1 MIEFYSKYFYKNYSS
16 KVNQLIHDLKRLLD
30 LEKIK
35 IKNEI
40 KIILDSNFKK
50 NLHEE
55 QWITLNK
62 LYNALYNNEKELSRT
77 LKKFINKTNDND
89 KSKLKFIDTFA
100 GCGGLSLG
108 LKNAG
113 FHPVYVN
120 EIEPKYLETYYFN
133 HDLKLDNYYCGDIK
147 NLVTN
152 KQLTTKYKNI
162 DLIVGGPP
170 CQGFSMANRQR
181 LIDDPRNKLYKYFL
195 ELLGTLS
202 PKCFLLC

>member
-62 LYNALYNNEKELSRT
+62 LYNAL
-77 LKKFINKTNDND
+77 
-89 KSKLKFIDTFA
+89 
-100 GCGGLSLG
+100 
-108 LKNAG
+108 
-113 FHPVYVN
+113 
-120 EIEPKYLETYYFN
+120 
-133 HDLKLDNYYCGDIK
+133 
-147 NLVTN
+147 
-152 KQLTTKYKNI
+152 
-162 DLIVGGPP
+162 
-170 CQGFSMANRQR
+170 
-181 LIDDPRNKLYKYFL
+181 
-195 ELLGTLS
+195 
-202 PKCFLLC
+202 